1 MLPDPVKLR
10 AFWQEQVRVDSP
22 RLKNNPMLSVPN
34 WMDIFIPVFLHGDG
48 ASVIGRGKSWQK
60 SLDTWHWGSV
70 LAHGPTAAI
79 SLMICSL
86 FAVSKAVGLAAPHR
100 STMRRVFMRLKW
112 SFEALFEGFFPQ
124 VNDLG
129 TTVARGA
136 RLALAGGYR
145 AILYVIEGDLD
156 YLAKDLGLP
165 HYSAASCCLLV
176 DKSISCFLVFVAVAG
191 FLRGEILF
199 VSGGVLFQAAGAQP
213 TSLTSLGGSVDQ
225 ESASG
230 STCCTPAK
238 PFWQDCACSFRSLV
252 CL

>member
-1 MLPDPVKLR
+1 MLNTPMHCLHQHLFSPVLILCFRQLCKDVWQSRVLPDPVKLR

-34 WMDIFIPVFLHGDG
+34 WMDTFVPLFLHGDG
-48 ASVIGRGKSWQK
+48 ASVLGRGKSWSK
-60 SLDTWHWGSV
+60 SVDTWHWGSL
-70 LAHGPTAAI
+70 LAHGPTATI

-86 FAVSKAVGLAAPHR
+86 FAVSKAAGMAVPHR

-129 TTVARGA
+129 VTVAHGA

-165 HYSAASCCLLV
+165 HYSAASCCHLVKKGFPFLPLCPLL
-176 DKSISCFLVFVAVAG
+176 KQHIFF
-191 FLRGEILF
+191 
-199 VSGGVLFQAAGAQP
+199 
-213 TSLTSLGGSVDQ
+213 
-225 ESASG
+225 
-230 STCCTPAK
+230 
-238 PFWQDCACSFRSLV
+238 
-252 CL
+252 